1 VFFLT
6 DTEVLTIY
14 RKEEITMLLTGA
26 QIIAEVLIEQGV
38 TDLFGYP
45 GGAALN
51 IYDALYERQDRIT
64 HHLTAH
70 EQGAAH
76 AADGYAR
83 ASGKV
88 GVCMATS
95 GPGATNLVTG
105 IATAFLD
112 SIPMVAITA
121 NVGTDLIGKD
131 SFQEVFITG
140 ITTPITKHNFA
151 VRDIT
156 RLAHTIRSA
165 FRIASSGRKGPVLI
179 DIPKDISAAVCEF
192 TPEPPVAAES
202 AAIPAPELLQEVASM
217 VNHCKRPVLY
227 YGGGVISA
235 GASEELLAFARKA
248 QIPACHTLMGTGV
261 IGFGDELDLGMIGM
275 HGSVTANAAI
285 DRADLVLAV
294 GSRFSD
300 RVALKS
306 DAFAPR
312 AKIVH
317 MDIDPSE
324 FDKNVVCDL
333 AVGGDLKAALSGLL
347 PLIEKRDRSAWQA
360 EIDGWRAADATL
372 AQRRSGFF
380 PQAIMEIIGDEAGKD
395 AVIVT
400 DVGQHQMWAAQFCKQ
415 THPRG
420 FLTSGGL
427 GTMGFGLGAAIGAK
441 LALGEKVT
449 VIHVTGDA
457 SFHMNMQETCT
468 AVSEGLQIIT
478 VLMDNRTLGMVRQL
492 QHYFQNSHYI
502 ATEPDRKTDFV
513 MLENAFGGTGFR
525 AENAEEFRS
534 ALRKAMETSGPSL
547 IHCPIGSEEL
557 VLPMIASGKTVS
569 DIILEP

>member
-1 VFFLT
+1 
-6 DTEVLTIY
+6 
-14 RKEEITMLLTGA
+14 MLLTGA
-26 QIIAEVLIEQGV
+26 QIIVEVLIEQGV

-76 AADGYAR
+76 AADGWAR
-83 ASGKV
+83 ATGRV

-151 VRDIT
+151 VRDVT
-156 RLAHTIRSA
+156 RLAHTLRSA
-165 FRIASSGRKGPVLI
+165 FRIAAEGRPGPVLI

-192 TPEPPVAAES
+192 TPQPPAAL
-202 AAIPAPELLQEVASM
+202 PAPPAPHPDLLGQVAELINKSR
-217 VNHCKRPVLY
+217 RPVLY
-227 YGGGVISA
+227 FGGGVISA
-235 GASEELLAFARKA
+235 GASEELLSFARHA

-261 IGFGDELDLGMIGM
+261 IGFGDALDLGMIGM
-275 HGSVTANAAI
+275 HGSITANAAV
-285 DRADLVLAV
+285 DKADLVLAV
-294 GSRFSD
+294 GARFSD

-306 DAFAPR
+306 DAFAPH

-317 MDIDPSE
+317 LDIDPGE
-324 FDKNVVCDL
+324 FDKNVLCHL
-333 AVGGDLKAALSGLL
+333 AVPGGLKAALSALI
-347 PLIEKRDRSAWQA
+347 PLVERKNRPTWFSEIAAWRQEDEA
-360 EIDGWRAADATL
+360 LTASRGE
-372 AQRRSGFF
+372 FF
-380 PQAIMEIIGDEAGKD
+380 PRAIMEIIGEEAGSD
-395 AVIVT
+395 AVVVT

-492 QHYFQNSHYI
+492 QHYFQDSRYI
-502 ATEPDRKTDFV
+502 ATEPERKTDFV
-513 MLENAFGGTGFR
+513 LLETAFGGHGFH
-525 AENAEEFRS
+525 AADPAAFRQ
-534 ALRKAMETSGPSL
+534 ALRQAMETAGPSL
-547 IHCPIGSEEL
+547 IHCPIGSQEL
-557 VLPMIASGKTVS
+557 VLPMIPSGKTVS
-569 DIILEP
+569 DIITKE

>member
-1 VFFLT
+1 
-6 DTEVLTIY
+6 
-14 RKEEITMLLTGA
+14 MLMTGA
-26 QIIAEVLIEQGV
+26 QIIVEVLMEQGV

-51 IYDALYERQDRIT
+51 IYDALYQKKDRIT

-83 ASGKV
+83 ATGKV

-140 ITTPITKHNFA
+140 ITTPITKHNYA

-156 RLAHTIRSA
+156 RLAHTLRSA

-192 TPEPPVAAES
+192 TPEPPIVPAPAAKPDPMLLQQAAELINS
-202 AAIPAPELLQEVASM
+202 S
-217 VNHCKRPVLY
+217 KRPVLY
-227 YGGGVISA
+227 FGGGVISA
-235 GASEELLAFARKA
+235 DASEELLALARKA
-248 QIPACHTLMGTGV
+248 RIPACHTLMGTGV
-261 IGFGDELDLGMIGM
+261 IGFGDALDLGMIGM
-275 HGSVTANAAI
+275 HGSIAANSAI
-285 DRADLVLAV
+285 ARADLVLAI

-306 DAFAPR
+306 DEFAPK

-333 AVGGDLKAALSGLL
+333 AIGGDLKSGLSSLL
-347 PLIEKRDRSAWQA
+347 PIITDRDRSTWHE
-360 EIDGWRAADATL
+360 EIRQWKEQDDAL
-372 AQRRSGFF
+372 SKRRGEFF
-380 PQAIMEIIGDEAGKD
+380 PRTIMEIIGEEAGEE
-395 AVIVT
+395 AVVVT
-400 DVGQHQMWAAQFCKQ
+400 DVGQHQMWAAQFCKK

-441 LALGEKVT
+441 LALGSSAK
-449 VIHVTGDA
+449 VIHITGDA

-468 AVSEGLQIIT
+468 AVSENLQVVT

-513 MLENAFGGTGFR
+513 MLENAFGGHGFHADTPDEFR
-525 AENAEEFRS
+525 A
-534 ALRKAMETSGPSL
+534 ALRQALNTDGPSL
-547 IHCPIGSEEL
+547 IHCPIGAEEL
-557 VLPMIASGKTVS
+557 VLPMIPSGKTVS
-569 DIILEP
+569 NMILEA